1 MQDLRFALRQLLKNP
16 GFTAVAVLTLAL
28 GIGATTAI
36 FSVVHAVLLQPLP
49 YPEPDRLVRIHETI
63 PVRGVERVPVS
74 VANYLDWRRQA
85 SSFAEMAAHRWVD
98 INLTGAGEARRLV
111 GARVTSGF
119 FGVLGVPPILGR
131 SFTTD
136 EEARGRHQVAVISE
150 EMWRRD
156 FGGEASVLGRSL
168 TLDGEAHTIVGVM
181 PSRMRYPSRSLDIWI
196 PSAFFE
202 SELTQRGN
210 HGWSVVAR
218 LKPGIAAG
226 QAGVEMSGIASRIAA
241 AFEDVRDF
249 NARVVLLHEDVV
261 GDKRMPLLVLLGA
274 VGCVLA
280 IACANVANLLLAR
293 ASSRRKEFAIRA
305 ALGAGR
311 GTLLRQLLLES
322 VTLSSVGGGF
332 GILLAYAGVA
342 VFRALPP
349 QLLPRADE
357 IRLSLPVLF
366 FALGVSLGTGL
377 LFGLVPAIRAS
388 GSDANEV
395 LKDGGRG
402 GSEGLRRNRYRAS
415 LVVAEVALS
424 MVLLAGAG
432 LLLRSFIK
440 LQEVD
445 PGFRAEGIATANL
458 LLPDS
463 AYPTEGR
470 QAAVFQQVL
479 ERLKAQPGVEAAGA
493 VFGLPQGAMRSKVT
507 FEIEGRG
514 RSSGTDSTEANYR
527 QVSQG
532 YFPTLQIPL
541 LRGRDFGSGD
551 TTNSIPVAVVNAAF
565 VKRYFPKTPPGEIPA
580 TRFNIEGGTNT
591 WLQIVGVVGD
601 VRSEGASKPPEPEV
615 FLPFSQRCWGYA
627 SLVVRT
633 RQDPATMAPVLRA
646 VVAAVDS
653 NLPLDAVRPLESL
666 LAENLADRRLQ
677 AQLLAGF
684 SILALVLAAT
694 GIYGVMAYSVSRRI
708 QEIGIRMA
716 LGAKLEDVLVLVLR
730 QGMGLTLA
738 GILIGLV
745 GGLAV
750 ARALSGL
757 LFGIQPTDPPTF
769 GGVTVLLAAVALF
782 ACWWPA
788 RRAAKVDPMEALR
801 TE

>member
-1 MQDLRFALRQLLKNP
+1 MNDLRFALRQLLKNP

-85 SSFAEMAAHRWVD
+85 ASFSEMAAHRWLD
-98 INLTGAGEARRLV
+98 INLTGAGEARRLK

-119 FGVLGVPPILGR
+119 FAVLGVPPILGR
-131 SFTTD
+131 SFTAE
-136 EEARGRHQVAVISE
+136 EEARGRHQVALISE

-168 TLDGEAHTIVGVM
+168 TLDGEVHVVVGVM
-181 PSRMRYPSRSLDIWI
+181 PSRMRYPSRGLDVWV
-196 PSAFFE
+196 PAAFFE

-210 HGWSVVAR
+210 HGWGVVAR
-218 LKPGIAAG
+218 LKTGIKAAQAGIEVAGIAG
-226 QAGVEMSGIASRIAA
+226 RIAA
-241 AFEDVRDF
+241 EFEDVKDF
-249 NARVVLLHEDVV
+249 NARVVSLHEEVV
-261 GDKRMPLLVLLGA
+261 GEKRTPLLVLLGA

-305 ALGAGR
+305 SLGAGR
-311 GTLLRQLLLES
+311 GAILRQLLLES
-322 VTLSSVGGGF
+322 VTLSSVGGAF

-395 LKDGGRG
+395 LKEGGRG

-445 PGFRAEGIATANL
+445 PGFRAEGVATADL

-463 AYPTEGR
+463 AYPTGDR

-479 ERLKAQPGVEAAGA
+479 ERLRAQPGVEAAGA
-493 VFGLPQGAMRSKVT
+493 VFGLPQGRMRSKVT

-514 RSSGTDSTEANYR
+514 RSSGTDSTDANYR

-532 YFPTLQIPL
+532 YFSTLEIPL
-541 LRGRDFGSGD
+541 LRGREFGSAD

-565 VKRYFPKTPPGEIPA
+565 VKRHFPGTPPGSIPS
-580 TRFNIEGGTNT
+580 TRINIEGGTNT
-591 WLQIVGVVGD
+591 WLRIVGVVGD
-601 VRSEGASKPPEPEV
+601 VRSEGSSQPPEPEV

-633 RQDPATMAPVLRA
+633 RQDPEAMGPVLRA
-646 VVAAVDS
+646 AVAAVDS
-653 NLPLDAVRPLESL
+653 NLPIDAVRSLDSL
-666 LAENLADRRLQ
+666 LDENLADRRLH

-684 SILALVLAAT
+684 SVLALVLAAT

-716 LGAKLEDVLVLVLR
+716 LGARLEDVLVLVLR

-738 GILIGLV
+738 GILIGLA

-788 RRAAKVDPMEALR
+788 RRAAKVDPMVALR
-801 TE
+801 AE